1 MTLDQKFRTPKAFL
15 ERTVRRASRRVI
27 AVAAILALLVLGLV
41 LSLNA
46 HAAPAP
52 TASILWGTL
61 DTQTNSAATEGKA
74 NVMAMFEFNWAS
86 FEPTQ
91 GVLSPSYLATM
102 KSELASYQAAGQKV
116 TLGLGLQNPPSWV
129 LSMPNSKYV
138 DQNGNTST
146 EANFVFSQAVRTAA
160 ASYLAL
166 VNKSLP
172 LSNFWAIRLTS
183 GGDGEMLYPG
193 GGAYW
198 AFDQAALTGTGL
210 ASGMT
215 RNPDPSWKPGTAG
228 LTQAQISTWVNWY
241 IGGLDNVTSWQM
253 QTLSGLGFTGYYE
266 TVTPGSGTRPDGL
279 TQTEQQN
286 LSNDG
291 TTGVGAVWNLY
302 YAQLSNKTNVIA
314 YISSVAD
321 QSGGNDSCQA
331 SDTSLA
337 LTSTTMDS
345 WSATRWISRIAVA
358 NNLPVGGENPGYG
371 LPASLDS
378 FYTNTSSTGMMASA
392 IRMAVSCNFKVFYW
406 AHDIHLWDGTLPFS
420 LYTSSIAPYMTAT
433 ASPTATATATAS
445 PTATSTTPGAN
456 LALTGT
462 VTASNT
468 VSGFPASNAND
479 GNQNTYWQA
488 TGSSA
493 TLTLQLTRA
502 APVGRIVLELP
513 SNWGTRTQTI
523 QIDGSTNGS
532 TWTTLVPSAAYQFTA
547 GNNTVSVAGSAS
559 TLTYLR
565 LDLSGNNVQNAPQ
578 IAEFQAY
585 SS

>member
-1 MTLDQKFRTPKAFL
+1 MIIDQKPSRTAEAFL
-15 ERTVRRASRRVI
+15 ARTLHGHNRLVTKIIVAVVLVLVGL
-27 AVAAILALLVLGLV
+27 AVA

-46 HAAPAP
+46 RAAAPP
-52 TASILWGTL
+52 TSSPLWGTL
-61 DTQTNSAATEGKA
+61 DTQTGTAATEGKA
-74 NVMAMFEFNWAS
+74 GVMAMFEFNWAS
-86 FEPTQ
+86 FEPTK
-91 GVLSPSYLATM
+91 GVLSSSYLTTM

-116 TLGLGLQNPPSWV
+116 TLGLGLQNPPAWV
-129 LSMPNSKYV
+129 LSLPGSTYV
-138 DQNGNTST
+138 DQDGNVST
-146 EANFVFSQAVRTAA
+146 EANFVFSQAVRSAA

-166 VNKSLP
+166 VAAQIP

-193 GGAYW
+193 GGTYW
-198 AFDQAALTGTGL
+198 AFDQAALTGSGL

-215 RNPDPSWKPGTAG
+215 PNPDPNWKPGTAG

-241 IGGLDNVTSWQM
+241 VGGLDNVTNWQM

-302 YAQLSNKTNVIA
+302 YAQLPNKANVIA

-331 SDTSLA
+331 SDASLS
-337 LTSTTMDS
+337 LTSNTMDS

-392 IRMAVSCNFKVFYW
+392 IRMALSCNFKVFYW
-406 AHDIHLWDGTLPFS
+406 AHDIHLWDGTIPFS
-420 LYTSSIAPYMTAT
+420 LYAASIAPYVT
-433 ASPTATATATAS
+433 ASASASATATA
-445 PTATSTTPGAN
+445 PVN

-462 VTASNT
+462 ATASNT
-468 VSGFPASNAND
+468 LSGFSASNAND

-488 TGSSA
+488 ASSTA
-493 TLTLQLTRA
+493 TLTLHLAQA
-502 APVGRIVLELP
+502 APVARIILELP
-513 SNWGTRTQTI
+513 ANWGTRTQTI
-523 QIDGSTNGS
+523 QVDGSTNGS
-532 TWTTLVPSAAYQFTA
+532 TWTTLAPSAVYQFTA
-547 GNNTVSVAGSAS
+547 GSNVVSISGPAA

-565 LDLSGNNVQNAPQ
+565 LDISGNNVQSAPQ

-585 SS
+585 SR

>member
-1 MTLDQKFRTPKAFL
+1 MMLDQKSGTPKAFL
-15 ERTVRRASRRVI
+15 ERSVRRFNRRVT
-27 AVAAILALLVLGLV
+27 AVAAILALLVLGLI

-46 HAAPAP
+46 HATPAP
-52 TASILWGTL
+52 TSNALWGTL
-61 DTQTNSAATEGKA
+61 DTQTSHAATEGKA

-91 GVLSPSYLATM
+91 GTLSPSYLATM
-102 KSELASYQAAGQKV
+102 KSELAAYQAAGQKV

-129 LSMPNSKYV
+129 FSLPGSKYV
-138 DQNGNTST
+138 DQNGNSST
-146 EANFVFSQAVRTAA
+146 EANFVFSQAVRSAA

-166 VNKSLP
+166 VAKSMP
-172 LSNFWAIRLTS
+172 LSNFWAIRITS

-215 RNPDPSWKPGTAG
+215 RNPDPSWKPGTSG
-228 LTQAQISTWVNWY
+228 LSQTQISAWVNWY
-241 IGGLDNVTSWQM
+241 VGGLDNVTNWQM

-266 TVTPGSGTRPDGL
+266 TVTPGSGSRPDYL
-279 TQTEQQN
+279 ASEEQKS
-286 LSNDG
+286 LNDQS

-302 YAQLSNKTNVIA
+302 YAMLPNKTNVIA

-331 SDTSLA
+331 SDSSLA
-337 LTSTTMDS
+337 LTSATMDS
-345 WSATRWISRIAVA
+345 WSSARWISRIAVA

-406 AHDIHLWDGTLPFS
+406 AHDIHLWDGTLSFS
-420 LYTSSIAPYMTAT
+420 LYTTSIAPYDGAAATTSPTASASAT
-433 ASPTATATATAS
+433 ASATTSAT
-445 PTATSTTPGAN
+445 AN

-462 VTASNT
+462 VTASST
-468 VSGFPASNAND
+468 VSGFPASNIND
-479 GNQNTYWQA
+479 GNQNSYWQA

-493 TLTLQLTRA
+493 TLTVQLAKA

-547 GNNTVSVAGSAS
+547 GSNTVTISGAAATVS
-559 TLTYLR
+559 YLR
-565 LDLSGNNVQNAPQ
+565 LDISANNVQGAPQ

>member
-15 ERTVRRASRRVI
+15 ERTVRRANRRVI

-146 EANFVFSQAVRTAA
+146 EANFVFSQAVRSAA
-160 ASYLAL
+160 ASFLAL
-166 VNKSLP
+166 VNKSIP

-183 GGDGEMLYPG
+183 RGDGEMLYPG
-193 GGAYW
+193 GGTYW

-215 RNPDPSWKPGTAG
+215 RNPDPNWKPGTAG
-228 LTQAQISTWVNWY
+228 LTQAQITTWVSWY

-331 SDTSLA
+331 SDASLA
-337 LTSTTMDS
+337 LTSSTMDA

-406 AHDIHLWDGTLPFS
+406 AHDIHLWDGTLTFAQ
-420 LYTSSIAPYMTAT
+420 YTSSIAPYGATPAATNLAT
-433 ASPTATATATAS
+433 A
-445 PTATSTTPGAN
+445 
-456 LALTGT
+456 GT
-462 VTASNT
+462 VTAST
-468 VSGFPASNAND
+468 ALSGFPATNAND
-479 GNQNTYWQA
+479 ANQNSYWQA
-488 TGSSA
+488 TGASA
-493 TLTLQLTRA
+493 TLTLHLAQASTVAR
-502 APVGRIVLELP
+502 VVLELP
-513 SNWGTRTQTI
+513 SDWGTRNQTI
-523 QIDGSTNGS
+523 QIDGSSNGT
-532 TWTTLVPSAAYQFTA
+532 TWTTLVASAVYPFTSGSNVVTIPVPSGTQ
-547 GNNTVSVAGSAS
+547 
-559 TLTYLR
+559 TYLR
-565 LDLSGNNVQNAPQ
+565 LDVSANNAQGVPQ
-578 IAEFQAY
+578 LAEFQAF